1 MNKEKLYATNVF
13 MRIAIGESV
22 SDKVSDIA
30 RDFVRGITGD
40 ISQAF
45 IYIDVY
51 SVVRSDIYP
60 FAMNTVMKLV
70 TEMNEIR

>member
-13 MRIAIGESV
+13 MRISISESV
-22 SDKVSDIA
+22 SDRIREITHDS
-30 RDFVRGITGD
+30 VRGMASGTV
-40 ISQAF
+40 QTF
-45 IYIDVY
+45 IYADVY

-70 TEMNEIR
+70 NEMNEIR